1 MRSSHAQARLGA
13 HIGAH
18 LQQED
23 PHQCPVGCPPSRH
36 APHAVVCDPTP
47 PVHLLT
53 HPPDQS
59 GRHQY
64 ELQAGTDVL
73 HAHGTFDGGAV
84 TDEAWEEAM
93 VGVGKD
99 RRGQ

>member
-1 MRSSHAQARLGA
+1 MRSSRAQVRLGA

-23 PHQCPVGCPPSRH
+23 PH
-36 APHAVVCDPTP
+36 APHAVVCDPTL

-64 ELQAGTDVL
+64 ESQAGTDVL
-73 HAHGTFDGGAV
+73 HARGTFNGGAV